1 MSSLEI
7 NLGIILPK
15 QNSLN
20 KRQAQK
26 YLPKRSRKPS
36 EKREKNLKEKKAT
49 EDALLIN
56 HPNLTSV
63 DELMGKRMQHLTFD
77 YRGREKSFP
86 GVVICQKSD
95 SDNKLV
101 ICYDFDYKLHYL
113 NVSCFENFAVKLTP
127 TYLLGNPIRKI
138 FIKIEENDF

>member
-36 EKREKNLKEKKAT
+36 EKREKDLKEKKAS

-56 HPNLTSV
+56 HPN
-63 DELMGKRMQHLTFD
+63 
-77 YRGREKSFP
+77 
-86 GVVICQKSD
+86 C
-95 SDNKLV
+95 DN
-101 ICYDFDYKLHYL
+101 C
-113 NVSCFENFAVKLTP
+113 
-127 TYLLGNPIRKI
+127 
-138 FIKIEENDF
+138 